1 MQKCSHIELPLI
13 FDQKIR
19 VLHRPKLQKRLVCI
33 NLGQPSARAYKGGY
47 DPKERLEVSIK
58 IE

>member
-1 MQKCSHIELPLI
+1 MLLI

-19 VLHRPKLQKRLVCI
+19 ALHRPKLQKRIVGI
-33 NLGQPSARAYKGGY
+33 NLGQPSARTYKGGY

-58 IE
+58 TE